1 MRYLVEVLHT
11 VQPVIS
17 RQLSALRR
25 AGLVQARRDGKWI
38 HYRLH
43 TPENQPASEL
53 LSEALRQLKGVRQ
66 TQMDLAR
73 LAAYSQRRTGQL
85 KNAPLPQ
92 RVTR

>member
-1 MRYLVEVLHT
+1 VRYLVEVLHT